1 MSTFDIFERPGNRQ
15 DVLWLE
21 CIEGLDA
28 ATERMHEIATHRPGT
43 YFVLNLRDHLV
54 VAKTDT
60 RSLASGPGELTV
72 KSTENRFRVNS
83 VTQELL

>member
-1 MSTFDIFERPGNRQ
+1 MTTFDIFQSPCNKN
-15 DVLWLE
+15 DVVWLE

-28 ATERMHEIATHRPGT
+28 ATERMYETAIHRPGI

-60 RSLASGPGELTV
+60 RSLASGTILG
-72 KSTENRFRVNS
+72 
-83 VTQELL
+83 QERQ

>member
-1 MSTFDIFERPGNRQ
+1 MPTFDIFQSPRNKN
-15 DVLWLE
+15 DVVWLE

-28 ATERMHEIATHRPGT
+28 ATQRMYAIATHRPGI

-60 RSLASGPGELTV
+60 RSLASGTG
-72 KSTENRFRVNS
+72 RIDR
-83 VTQELL
+83 